1 MYLTVRRIVQF
12 LGQASFVLARA
23 ARDPAQHPTLMPCAE
38 ALLWAA
44 GNGFSLEGLDTAD
57 YAATACVSLL
67 GRNEGGL
74 TLDKQSVSAVL
85 GSVHRYFNTSPT
97 ADWMTKLRARHPA
110 AKVTPKVKLVV
121 DMVVADSSKPSCVML
136 SDHQ

>member
-12 LGQASFVLARA
+12 FGQAFMVLARA
-23 ARDPAQHPTLMPCAE
+23 ARDPAHHPTLMPCAE

-44 GNGFSLEGLDTAD
+44 GNGFSFEGQNSAD

-97 ADWMTKLRARHPA
+97 ADWITKMSVRHPA

>member
-1 MYLTVRRIVQF
+1 
-12 LGQASFVLARA
+12 
-23 ARDPAQHPTLMPCAE
+23 MPCAE

-44 GNGFSLEGLDTAD
+44 GNGFSFEGQNSAD

-97 ADWMTKLRARHPA
+97 ADWITKMSVRHPA

-121 DMVVADSSKPSCVML
+121 DMVVADSSKPSCVVL
-136 SDHQ
+136 PKHQ

>member
-1 MYLTVRRIVQF
+1 M
-12 LGQASFVLARA
+12 A
-23 ARDPAQHPTLMPCAE
+23 CAE
-38 ALLWAA
+38 ALLWAS
-44 GNGFSLEGLDTAD
+44 GNGFSLTGQDTGD

-85 GSVHRYFNTSPT
+85 GLVHRYFNTSPT
-97 ADWMTKLRARHPA
+97 ADWITKAHVRQPA
-110 AKVTPKVKLVV
+110 VKVTPKVKLVV